1 MTDLDKAIA
10 MDPERVTD
18 RDGCWYLRRLV
29 TDDVAA
35 YLVSARAPAGT
46 ASGDLTPDVVE
57 IHGPDTD
64 EPITLNVEQLQRF
77 LQWPPTRDVG

>member
-1 MTDLDKAIA
+1 MTDLDQAIA
-10 MDPERVTD
+10 MDPERVTAQ
-18 RDGCWYLRRLV
+18 DGRWFLRRLV

-46 ASGDLTPDVVE
+46 RVVDLTPDVVE
-57 IHGPDTD
+57 ILRPDSD
-64 EPITLNVEQLQRF
+64 EPVTLNVEQLRRF